1 MTDTNDLKC
10 QHEKRP
16 LNIQLGHDVFMH
28 KRLGA
33 LASTTKHRRRT
44 L

>member
-1 MTDTNDLKC
+1 MTETNDLKC
-10 QHEKRP
+10 QQAKRP
-16 LNIQLGHDVFMH
+16 LDIQLGHDVFTH